1 MKLDEAVQR
10 FLTHQLASG
19 RSPHTIGAHQ
29 RDLRLLTACI
39 EPDADISGITASDLD
54 RFFLDRSVTHQ
65 SDGSTKTVTSIN
77 RTRSTIKSFFN
88 WSTESGYISRNPA
101 VAVRIKRDNR
111 KPPTYLT
118 TDEVRNLLKTI
129 RAQKGWQAARDVV
142 IVNLFLHTGIR
153 LSELVNLDISDVN
166 LIEKRITIKAKGGQI
181 VTRFLNTKAR
191 VALHGFLKERRKM
204 AFDSPAL
211 FVSQRLERITARQI
225 QRRLDEWVAKAEI
238 AKQVHPHTLR
248 HTFATI
254 LYGRTSNI
262 LAVQQALGHASVLT
276 TQIYAHLFDDALEN
290 ALETL

>member
-10 FLTHQLASG
+10 FFTHQLASG

-39 EPDADISGITASDLD
+39 GSDADISGITASNLD

-65 SDGSTKTVTSIN
+65 SDGGTKTVTSIN

-88 WSTESGYISRNPA
+88 WSAESGYISHNPA

-129 RAQKGWQAARDVV
+129 RAHKGWQAARDVV

-153 LSELVNLDISDVN
+153 LSELVGLDVADVN
-166 LIEKRITIKAKGGQI
+166 FIEKRITIKAKGGQT

-191 VALHGFLKERRKM
+191 ATLHGFLKERRKF
-204 AFDSPAL
+204 ATDSPAL
-211 FVSQRLERITARQI
+211 FLSQRLERITARQI
-225 QRRLDEWVAKAEI
+225 QRRLDEWVVKADI
-238 AKQVHPHTLR
+238 TKQVHPHTLR
-248 HTFATI
+248 HTFATT
-254 LYGRTSNI
+254 LYSRTSNI

>member
-29 RDLRLLTACI
+29 RDLRLLTACLGT
-39 EPDADISGITASDLD
+39 DTDIAGITASDLD

-65 SDGSTKTVTSIN
+65 SDGAPKTITSIN
-77 RTRSTIKSFFN
+77 RTCSTIKSFFN
-88 WSTESGYISRNPA
+88 WAAASGDIPRNPA
-101 VAVRIKRDNR
+101 VGVKIKRDNL

-118 TDEVRNLLKTI
+118 TDEVRNLMKTI
-129 RAQKGWQAARDVV
+129 RDHKGWQAARDVV

-153 LSELVNLDISDVN
+153 LSELVGLDIADVN
-166 LIEKRITIKAKGGQI
+166 LIEKRITIKAKGGQT

-191 VALHGFLKERRKM
+191 AALHGFLKERRKL
-204 AFDSPAL
+204 AFECPAL
-211 FVSQRLERITARQI
+211 FVSQRLERITARQV
-225 QRRLDEWVAKAEI
+225 QRRLDEWIAKAEI

-276 TQIYAHLFDDALEN
+276 TQIYAHLYDDALEN

>member
-29 RDLRLLTACI
+29 RDLRLLTACLGT
-39 EPDADISGITASDLD
+39 DTDISGITASDLD

-65 SDGSTKTVTSIN
+65 SDGAPKTVTSIN

-88 WSTESGYISRNPA
+88 WSAESGYISRNPA

-153 LSELVNLDISDVN
+153 LSELVNLNIADVN
-166 LIEKRITIKAKGGQI
+166 LIEKRITIKAKGSQT
-181 VTRFLNTKAR
+181 VMRFLNTKAR
-191 VALHGFLKERRKM
+191 AALHQYLKERRKM
-204 AFDSPAL
+204 AFDCPAL

-225 QRRLDEWVAKAEI
+225 QRRLDEWVAKADI
-238 AKQVHPHTLR
+238 TKQVHPHTLR
-248 HTFATI
+248 HTFATT
-254 LYGRTSNI
+254 LFARTSNI
-262 LAVQQALGHASVLT
+262 LAVQQALGHASIIT
-276 TQIYAHLFDDALEN
+276 TQIYAHLYDDALES